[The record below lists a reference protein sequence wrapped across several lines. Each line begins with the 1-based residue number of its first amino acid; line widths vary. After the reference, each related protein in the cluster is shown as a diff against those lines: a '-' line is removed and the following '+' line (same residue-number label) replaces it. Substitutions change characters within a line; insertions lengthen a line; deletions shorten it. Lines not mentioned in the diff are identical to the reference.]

1 MVVRLVQKIRD
12 EEKIRNVRNLMQ
24 KFSNNNSVLGDSAF
38 VDLETQ
44 NNIRQ
49 LLSRCMMTRSES

>member
-49 LLSRCMMTRSES
+49 LLSRCMMT